1 MGKKIKIYESEIK
14 RATRRKLMERIVD
27 EEYEMKDS
35 YSSAKFKPTPG
46 ETRLEKVFG
55 QYGEDMDPAVIR
67 YMRKNPD
74 HILRRLAKM
83 YPEIYMRNA
92 PIQPDYRDDV
102 DYMSTYGDDIPGFEG
117 TMDSLDDISIMD
129 EAEETTVKQTIYS
142 KNDVEKAEQEGVGI
156 DVNGSV
162 KLDKDGSMTVTSKN
176 ESTKRLI
183 KKFLNK
189 K

>member
-1 MGKKIKIYESEIK
+1 
-14 RATRRKLMERIVD
+14 
-27 EEYEMKDS
+27 
-35 YSSAKFKPTPG
+35 
-46 ETRLEKVFG
+46 
-55 QYGEDMDPAVIR
+55 MDPAVIR

-92 PIQPDYRDDV
+92 PIQPEYRDDV

-129 EAEETTVKQTIYS
+129 EAEETTVKQTKYS
-142 KNDVEKAEQEGVGI
+142 KDEVSRAEQKGVGI
-156 DVNGSV
+156 DVNGS
-162 KLDKDGSMTVTSKN
+162 LNFGKDGSMTVTSKN

-183 KKFLNK
+183 KRFLNK
-189 K
+189 

>member
-92 PIQPDYRDDV
+92 PIHPDYRDV
-102 DYMSTYGDDIPGFEG
+102 IPGFEG

-129 EAEETTVKQTIYS
+129 EAEETTVKQTKYS
-142 KNDVEKAEQEGVGI
+142 KDEVSRAEQEGVGI

-183 KKFLNK
+183 KRFLNK
-189 K
+189 

>member
-92 PIQPDYRDDV
+92 PIQPEYRDDV
-102 DYMSTYGDDIPGFEG
+102 DGDDIPGFEG

-129 EAEETTVKQTIYS
+129 EAEETTVKQTKYS
-142 KNDVEKAEQEGVGI
+142 KDEVSRAEQKGVGI
-156 DVNGSV
+156 DVNGS
-162 KLDKDGSMTVTSKN
+162 LNFGKDGSMTVTSKN

-183 KKFLNK
+183 KRFLNK
-189 K
+189 